1 MTGLFLPRMKLSYS
15 GWLLNREVSQAERL
29 QEPHTKSLYSASL
42 EVITS
47 GLPADTLH
55 SMHGSGIAPIRAGTL
70 ATRPAATL
78 CSLQGLSK
86 EENLWNIIME
96 YKM

>member
-1 MTGLFLPRMKLSYS
+1 M
-15 GWLLNREVSQAERL
+15 ERL
-29 QEPHTKSLYSASL
+29 QGLDTKSLYSASL

-47 GLPADTLH
+47 GLPVGTLH

-86 EENLWNIIME
+86 EENLWSTIME
-96 YKM
+96 HKM

>member
-1 MTGLFLPRMKLSYS
+1 M
-15 GWLLNREVSQAERL
+15 ERL
-29 QEPHTKSLYSASL
+29 QGPHTKSLYSASL

-47 GLPADTLH
+47 GLPASTLP

-70 ATRPAATL
+70 ATRPTATL
-78 CSLQGLSK
+78 CSLRELSK

-96 YKM
+96 HKM

>member
-1 MTGLFLPRMKLSYS
+1 MQG
-15 GWLLNREVSQAERL
+15 
-29 QEPHTKSLYSASL
+29 PHTKSLYSASL

-47 GLPADTLH
+47 GLPANTLP
-55 SMHGSGIAPIRAGTL
+55 SMRGSGIAPTRAGTL

-86 EENLWNIIME
+86 EENLWNTIME
-96 YKM
+96 LRM

>member
-1 MTGLFLPRMKLSYS
+1 M
-15 GWLLNREVSQAERL
+15 NQEISQAERL
-29 QEPHTKSLYSASL
+29 QGPHTTSLYSVSPMA
-42 EVITS
+42 IAS

-55 SMHGSGIAPIRAGTL
+55 SMHGSGIASVRAGTL

-96 YKM
+96 HRM

>member
-1 MTGLFLPRMKLSYS
+1 M
-15 GWLLNREVSQAERL
+15 
-29 QEPHTKSLYSASL
+29 KSLYSASP

-47 GLPADTLH
+47 GLPVSTLP
-55 SMHGSGIAPIRAGTL
+55 SMRGSGIAPIRAGTL